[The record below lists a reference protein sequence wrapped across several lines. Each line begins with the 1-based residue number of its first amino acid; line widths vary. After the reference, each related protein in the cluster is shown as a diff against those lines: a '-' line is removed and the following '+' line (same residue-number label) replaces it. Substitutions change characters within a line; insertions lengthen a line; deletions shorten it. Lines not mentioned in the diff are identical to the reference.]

1 MAPTWFLMLCGFSI
15 IGCAL
20 VAGVLLTFSDFVM
33 RSLNGAQTAA
43 GIEVMQLI
51 NREVF
56 KTVFMTLAAGLL
68 LVSPVQMGYA
78 YVNLVGPAAVL
89 IIAGGALYVAGVA
102 VTLVVNV
109 PMNERL
115 SRLDYSGADAAAYW
129 ASTYFPD
136 WTFWNW
142 VRVVCSA
149 AAAGCYLVAC
159 IWLVQVR

>member
-1 MAPTWFLMLCGFSI
+1 MAPTWLLTLCGFSI

-33 RSLNGAQTAA
+33 RSLNGARTAA

-68 LVSPVQMGYA
+68 LMSPVLMGYA
-78 YVNLVGPAAVL
+78 YVNLVGPAATL
-89 IIAGGALYVAGVA
+89 IIAGGTLYVAGVA
-102 VTLVVNV
+102 VTLVFNV
-109 PMNERL
+109 PMNDRL
-115 SRLDYSGADAAAYW
+115 ARLESSGTDGAAYW
-129 ASTYFPD
+129 TNTYFPR

-142 VRVVCSA
+142 VRVICCA
-149 AAAGCYLVAC
+149 AAAGCYLIASL
-159 IWLVQVR
+159 WLVQVR